1 MPGPVSK
8 VPPALHA
15 LVMQL
20 AGDGKTSEEIADI
33 LLREHRCETSSRAV
47 RRLIERHRTEQAD
60 VAKSVVREE
69 LRRHLV
75 PLVKRAA
82 RAAKTAGL
90 IKEAARRRAR
100 DLRALPDGHP
110 QHPQAIKEDVLA
122 LKALDRELRAANLLM
137 HYAGLNQPDQPGAP
151 TAPADR
157 AALLERVQ
165 KLIAHVGAAEPKSE
179 PPIH

>member
-15 LVMQL
+15 LVMKL

-33 LLREHRCETSSRAV
+33 LHREHRCETSSRAV

-75 PLVKRAA
+75 PLVKRVA

-90 IKEAARRRAR
+90 IKEAARRRAA
-100 DLRALPDGHP
+100 DLRRVAGEHVYERDAL
-110 QHPQAIKEDVLA
+110 KEDALA
-122 LKALDRELRAANLLM
+122 LKAIDRELRAGNVLM
-137 HYAGLNQPDQPGAP
+137 HYAGLNTPDQPGQGTQP
-151 TAPADR
+151 PQDLR
-157 AALLERVQ
+157 AALEKRIRELVD
-165 KLIAHVGAAEPKSE
+165 APEPGPKE